1 MVEQQDEELLTR
13 AKEFL
18 IDYVFDNDT
27 ERINKMLTTGFNVNI
42 ALNASGQTILHLAAQ
57 LERPAVFQFLI
68 EK

>member
-57 LERPAVFQFLI
+57 LERPAVF
-68 EK
+68 